1 MSQVLADRDPPG
13 GGADWL
19 QFPPT
24 RATQVIWQRATMDE
38 ALACAEGGWHLI
50 HVSNILDWLDPDSA
64 SRTLDLAARALAV
77 DGRLIIRQLNSSLDI
92 PALAPGLVWDAGL
105 AARLHAG
112 DRSFFYS
119 GLHVGGR
126 R

>member
-1 MSQVLADRDPPG
+1 MLADRDPPG

-19 QFPPT
+19 QAPPT
-24 RATQVIWQRATMDE
+24 RAVPVTWECATMDE
-38 ALACAEGGWHLI
+38 ALAGSGGGWQLI
-50 HVSNILDWLDPDSA
+50 HLSNILDWLDPDSA
-64 SRTLDLAARALAV
+64 TRTLDLAARALAP
-77 DGRLIIRQLNSSLDI
+77 DGRLVIRQLNSTLDI
-92 PALAPGLVWDAGL
+92 PALAPGLAWDAGL

-112 DRSFFYS
+112 DRSFFYN